1 MHDPNRFSRHPLI
14 LSFRDKEVE
23 KQYQENFKETHL
35 VWGRIAMIFGILLY
49 SGFIFLDKS
58 INPDAFSSQ
67 VIIRLFI
74 VTPYLAASFLISLNR
89 RFFLRHMETIT
100 IMCVLVPGLGHFAM
114 GLYSHV
120 GPVYIMGT
128 TAIVLCF
135 TYTLTGLR
143 FKYTLPIGMFLVV
156 CYEITEI
163 YLMKRT
169 MIDILFNNY
178 FLLSINFVGI
188 FSSYTIDRLQGL
200 SFVQNM
206 LINEEK
212 QERGKI
218 IAELKEA
225 MSKIKTLS
233 GMLPICASC
242 KKIRNDDG
250 YWQQIELYIGDH
262 SEADFSHGICPACEK
277 KLYPDLDL

>member
-1 MHDPNRFSRHPLI
+1 MHNPNRFARYPLL
-14 LSFRDKEVE
+14 LSFRDRELE
-23 KQYQENFKETHL
+23 KQYHEHFKEIHV
-35 VWGRIAMIFGILLY
+35 VWVRIAMILGVLLY
-49 SGFIFLDKS
+49 SGFLFLDKVLM
-58 INPDAFSSQ
+58 PETFSSQ
-67 VIIRLFI
+67 ITIRLFI
-74 VTPYLAASFLISLNR
+74 VTLYLLLSFLISLNR
-89 RFFLRHMETIT
+89 RFFLRHLQTIAMMG
-100 IMCVLVPGLGHFAM
+100 ILVPGLGHFAM

-128 TAIVLCF
+128 TAIILCF
-135 TYTLTGLR
+135 TYTFAGLR
-143 FKYTLPIGMFLVV
+143 FKYTLPVGTFLVV

-178 FLLSINFVGI
+178 FLLSINFVGV

-218 IAELKEA
+218 IAELREA
-225 MSKIKTLS
+225 MSKIKILS

-250 YWQQIELYIGDH
+250 YWQQIESYVKDH
-262 SEADFSHGICPACEK
+262 STADFSHGICPACEK
-277 KLYPDLDL
+277 KLYPDSDL